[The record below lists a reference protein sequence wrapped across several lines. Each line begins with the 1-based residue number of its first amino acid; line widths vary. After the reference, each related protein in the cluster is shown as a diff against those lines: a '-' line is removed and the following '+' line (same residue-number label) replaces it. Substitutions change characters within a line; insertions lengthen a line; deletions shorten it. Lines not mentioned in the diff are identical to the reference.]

1 MHPILSRLS
10 GAAMP
15 TAFGNTP
22 ASRQIDLTLDL
33 REAGLAIETPLLVE
47 ENSASHQHILA
58 FATLVRESQ
67 GSQAPKSLIEL
78 LDSVIETGKNREAF
92 FGALALIKAEILP
105 ETTSGPA
112 ANTQNGHWAHHLARF
127 GHEPLDNALVAP
139 SRGTITLA
147 ERFEALRDA
156 GMAFDD
162 VHAVAPPPLSLAVQ
176 HGNSQTLSALIGLG
190 ANVDATTGPGLTPLH
205 IAAQSGHT
213 ETINTLVK
221 AGAKLDATNAGC
233 ATPLHSAAQAG
244 QISAITALILS
255 GAKVNLIDRRGRAPL
270 HVAAKAG
277 HADAITTL
285 IDLGADV
292 NVASQY
298 GGYTPLHSA
307 AQAGHSDAITVL
319 VLRGANVNYISR
331 SGHTPLQTAAQAG
344 HTNAIITLVKK
355 GGRVLANDQAAI
367 NTILDALQQAL
378 NPPQKRQ
385 RVDGPN

>member
-244 QISAITALILS
+244 
-255 GAKVNLIDRRGRAPL
+255 
-270 HVAAKAG
+270 
-277 HADAITTL
+277 
-285 IDLGADV
+285 
-292 NVASQY
+292 
-298 GGYTPLHSA
+298 
-307 AQAGHSDAITVL
+307 HSDAITVL